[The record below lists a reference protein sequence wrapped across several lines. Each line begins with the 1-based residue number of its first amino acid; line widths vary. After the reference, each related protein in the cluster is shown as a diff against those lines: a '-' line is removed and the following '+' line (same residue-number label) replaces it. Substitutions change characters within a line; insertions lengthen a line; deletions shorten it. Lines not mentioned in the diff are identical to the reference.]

1 MDKYVRRKKV
11 LETLEIHYQTL
22 NNMVKRGEIEVKKSG
37 NSKMLYNLDKYLREN
52 GLDDGEKVNVCYCR
66 VSSNKQKGDLKR
78 QVELMKRKYPNHQI
92 IKDIGSGLNFNR
104 QGLKELINMAIDKKL
119 NEVVVTYKDRLAR
132 IGYEL
137 IEWLIKDKS
146 NGKVK
151 VINKKEEE
159 ETPEEE
165 LAMDVLTI
173 MNVYVAKINGR
184 RSAKNKKEKNKD

>member
-1 MDKYVRRKKV
+1 MDRYVRRRKV

-22 NNMVKRGEIEVKKSG
+22 NNMVKRGDIEIKKTG
-37 NSKMLYNLDKYLREN
+37 TSKMLYNLDKYLREN
-52 GLDDGEKVNVCYCR
+52 GLEGGEKVNVCYCR
-66 VSSNKQKGDLKR
+66 VSSNKQKGDLRR
-78 QVELMKRKYPNHQI
+78 QVELMKRKFPNYLI
-92 IKDIGSGLNFNR
+92 IKDIGSGLNFDR
-104 QGLKELINMAIDKKL
+104 PGLKELITMVVEKKV

-146 NGKVK
+146 NGKVR
-151 VINKKEEE
+151 VLNKKKEE

-184 RSAKNKKEKNKD
+184 RSAKNRKERNKD